1 MIHQI
6 ESLNININNI
16 ANTAKN
22 VAIQAHD
29 SLQVAN
35 AGSVIIEKTIS
46 SIQRAAD
53 SVRDSATVLT
63 SLEIYARQISG
74 VVNIIKEIADQ
85 TNLLALNAAIEAAR
99 AGEQGRGFAVVADE
113 VRNLAERT
121 TNSTAEIINTIALIQ
136 TGTLEAAKG
145 MADSVVNVES
155 GVELALNAGK
165 AVNNISSVST
175 HIMQLTAEINHSL
188 QEQKISASEVSDN
201 VERVAGIADETNK
214 LATKAKIKSE
224 NVKKLANSTSNK
236 VLMFTL

>member
-1 MIHQI
+1 MREIREAAHQVNADAEELLSSNEMITISSNKQNKAFAVIINQI

-16 ANTAKN
+16 ANTAEN

-63 SLEIYARQISG
+63 SLEIYTRQISG

-113 VRNLAERT
+113 VRNLAER
-121 TNSTAEIINTIALIQ
+121 LIQ
-136 TGTLEAAKG
+136 
-145 MADSVVNVES
+145 
-155 GVELALNAGK
+155 
-165 AVNNISSVST
+165 
-175 HIMQLTAEINHSL
+175 Q
-188 QEQKISASEVSDN
+188 QK
-201 VERVAGIADETNK
+201 
-214 LATKAKIKSE
+214 
-224 NVKKLANSTSNK
+224 
-236 VLMFTL
+236 

>member
-1 MIHQI
+1 
-6 ESLNININNI
+6 
-16 ANTAKN
+16 
-22 VAIQAHD
+22 
-29 SLQVAN
+29 
-35 AGSVIIEKTIS
+35 
-46 SIQRAAD
+46 
-53 SVRDSATVLT
+53 
-63 SLEIYARQISG
+63 
-74 VVNIIKEIADQ
+74 
-85 TNLLALNAAIEAAR
+85 
-99 AGEQGRGFAVVADE
+99 
-113 VRNLAERT
+113 
-121 TNSTAEIINTIALIQ
+121 
-136 TGTLEAAKG
+136 

-188 QEQKISASEVSDN
+188 QEQKISASEASDN